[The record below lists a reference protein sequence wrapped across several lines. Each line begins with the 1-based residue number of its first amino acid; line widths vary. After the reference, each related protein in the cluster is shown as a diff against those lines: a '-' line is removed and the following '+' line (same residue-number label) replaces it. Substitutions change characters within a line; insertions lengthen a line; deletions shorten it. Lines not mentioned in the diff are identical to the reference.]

1 MLTRTTDLAA
11 RRLGAGFFLPS
22 LFVLRYACM
31 GGLEPSLFASQLR
44 GVRSFKEAAW
54 CGHWNA
60 LAQAQL
66 ASAGAI
72 WPSFASLLTV
82 PPTVAPPRVTGKTPA
97 VWSLAQAG
105 RGATASRACLV
116 RYHAWAA
123 MRS

>member
-82 PPTVAPPRVTGKTPA
+82 PPTVAPPPPSPGPRHGMRWARCFALRCGHWARRWSTG
-97 VWSLAQAG
+97 
-105 RGATASRACLV
+105 
-116 RYHAWAA
+116 
-123 MRS
+123 